1 MDLNIF
7 FGKLAIHQ
15 NNYKRFGKPLGYKNI
30 STNSYIIKNNST
42 K

>member
-15 NNYKRFGKPLGYKNI
+15 NNYKRFGKPLGYKN
-30 STNSYIIKNNST
+30 TNNTSFIIKNKSS